1 MSARARIDSMKP
13 HKPGRTRTAPPI
25 MPALYPARG
34 RYLAYI
40 LFGSC
45 GFLIYAVAFEVLHT
59 IWVLGNHD
67 PAAWQAH
74 LASHA
79 HPLYLLFH
87 FVSLVAITWFG
98 LRFIGLFPKTQPP
111 RIAGAPRPPD
121 IFFTLALNGAFVV
134 MTIAIVLILGGA
146 FF

>member
-13 HKPGRTRTAPPI
+13 HSPGRTRTAPPE
-25 MPALYPARG
+25 MPAQYWTRG
-34 RYLAYI
+34 RYLPYI

-59 IWVLGNHD
+59 VWILGNHD

-74 LASHA
+74 LDSHR

-87 FVSLVAITWFG
+87 FVALVGLTWFG
-98 LRFIGLFPKTQPP
+98 LRFFGLFPKTQPP
-111 RIAGAPRPPD
+111 KIMGAPKPPD
-121 IFFTLALNGAFVV
+121 LFFTLALNGAFVAA
-134 MTIAIVLILGGA
+134 TIAIVLVLGGA
-146 FF
+146 IF

>member
-1 MSARARIDSMKP
+1 MSARARVDAMKP
-13 HKPGRTRTAPPI
+13 HTPGRTRTAPPVL
-25 MPALYPARG
+25 PAQYWTRG
-34 RYLAYI
+34 RYLPYI

-45 GFLIYAVAFEVLHT
+45 GFLIYAVAFEVLHA

-74 LASHA
+74 LARLA
-79 HPLYLLFH
+79 RPAYLLFH
-87 FVSLVAITWFG
+87 FVSLVGITWFG
-98 LRFIGLFPKTQPP
+98 LRFFRLFPKTQPP

-121 IFFTLALNGAFVV
+121 LVFTLALNGAFVV

>member
-13 HKPGRTRTAPPI
+13 HEPGRTRTAPPI
-25 MPALYPARG
+25 MPAQYWLRG
-34 RYLAYI
+34 RYLPYV

-45 GFLIYAVAFEVLHT
+45 GFLIYAVAFEVLHA
-59 IWVLGNHD
+59 IWVLGDHD
-67 PAAWQAH
+67 PAAWHAH
-74 LASHA
+74 LARLA
-79 HPLYLLFH
+79 HPAYLLFH
-87 FVSLVAITWFG
+87 FVALVGITWFG
-98 LRFIGLFPKTQPP
+98 LRFFGLFPKTQPP

-121 IFFTLALNGAFVV
+121 LVFTLALNGAFVV